1 MAVGAEAGTRDACFG
16 GGKEMGR
23 EDGNSEVTSY
33 TISDYSSAKLV
44 HRRPPIACL
53 AGMEPM
59 SPFVPDFVILPTPTL
74 PTLADETWPKTLA
87 GGM

>member
-1 MAVGAEAGTRDACFG
+1 MPGCSLLRTCPDLLRTNLHV
-16 GGKEMGR
+16 
-23 EDGNSEVTSY
+23 
-33 TISDYSSAKLV
+33 V
-44 HRRPPIACL
+44 HPGPPIACL

-74 PTLADETWPKTLA
+74 PTLVDETRPKTLA